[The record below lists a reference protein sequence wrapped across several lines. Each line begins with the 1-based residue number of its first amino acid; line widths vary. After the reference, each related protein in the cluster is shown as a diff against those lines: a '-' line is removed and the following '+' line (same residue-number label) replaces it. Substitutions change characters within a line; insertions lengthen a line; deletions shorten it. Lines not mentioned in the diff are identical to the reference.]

1 MQHCQFIKGNVPRD
15 WPGFDFDPNTASS
28 TTPQVQKDGLETGVT
43 VAIVLVTLIV
53 VALIA
58 LLVIRKKR
66 NARNPAAA
74 QNAARDPSEAL
85 KLDAD
90 GGVLQE
96 IVSQSFSR
104 TPNSTPQESGSTNG
118 NGYGFDHNVDE
129 EASIEVERPKSPL
142 PSNYSDNP
150 NGSKR
155 NGRRSVNEYG
165 GNIL

>member
-1 MQHCQFIKGNVPRD
+1 GNVPRD
-15 WPGFDFDPNTASS
+15 WPGFDFDPATASLS
-28 TTPQVQKDGLETGVT
+28 TPQVQKDGLAAGVT
-43 VAIVLVTLIV
+43 AAIVLVTLIV

-66 NARNPAAA
+66 NGRNPDAA

-85 KLDAD
+85 KLEAD

-104 TPNSTPQESGSTNG
+104 TPNSTPQESVSG
-118 NGYGFDHNVDE
+118 NGYGFEHDKDE

-150 NGSKR
+150 NGKSRK
-155 NGRRSVNEYG
+155 GRRSVNEYG